1 MPKRK
6 SILPS
11 EKWKSEGHDWGYATK
26 LYYGGLDPLADEE
39 DESRT
44 LGYYNPLYN
53 VLWVNTAL
61 EPDSGY
67 KKGTGEYVETSYPG
81 TISHEISHRQ
91 LRHTGETTY
100 LVNELEVRLY
110 QELQDFYQ
118 DRGDSFLSHFK
129 DELATQLQE
138 DPKEAYIVRDAA
150 YEAIKNI
157 DKRKLLSKSK
167 KLKYFRAI
175 YEEYNIARSSNA

>member
-6 SILPS
+6 SIFTS
-11 EKWKSEGHDWGYATK
+11 GKWKEEGHDWGSATK
-26 LYYGGLDPLADEE
+26 IFFDTLDPLAIEKKGTD
-39 DESRT
+39 T
-44 LGYYNPLYN
+44 LGYYNRGYN
-53 VLWVNTAL
+53 LLWVNTAL

-67 KKGTGEYVETSYPG
+67 KKTTGDYAENTHPG
-81 TISHEISHRQ
+81 TISHELSHRQ
-91 LRHTGETTY
+91 LEHGDETAY
-100 LVNELEVRLY
+100 LVKELEVRLY

-118 DRGDSFLSHFK
+118 DKGDSFLSHFK
-129 DELATQLQE
+129 DELAIQLQE

-167 KLKYFRAI
+167 KLKYFKAI